1 MKKFLIWIFI
11 LLIVASFVA
20 FKAKNT
26 IVKSILEN
34 CTGSM
39 TNLELAIGGVDINIR
54 KHNLVIKNLKLY
66 NPPGFEEAAMVD
78 IPYAYINYSLGAAIL
93 RRVHFHILKIDLKE
107 LLIVRNQDGH
117 LNFMRIKGLKRPGAP
132 RRARK
137 GFKIDKL
144 YLSIGKVI
152 YKDYLR
158 NDPPLINVYNVN
170 IRDQLFE
177 NVDDPKALVSAVMY
191 KALMQTDIP
200 QLLNFNMN
208 VLRENLR
215 GVADKG
221 GVMLKRFQSKATQT
235 IKDTTK
241 DIKQTIKSLFKEEVE

>member
-1 MKKFLIWIFI
+1 MLII
-11 LLIVASFVA
+11 ASFVA
-20 FKAKNT
+20 FKAKNA

-34 CTGSM
+34 CTRSM
-39 TNLELAIGGVDINIR
+39 TNLELGIGGVDINIG
-54 KHNLVIKNLKLY
+54 KHNLAIKNLKLY

-117 LNFMRIKGLKRPGAP
+117 LNFMRIKALKKPGTP

-137 GFKIDKL
+137 DFKIEKL

-152 YKDYLR
+152 YKDYYK
-158 NDPPLINVYNVN
+158 NDPPLVNVYKVN

-177 NVDDPKALVSAVMY
+177 NVDDPEALVSAVMH
-191 KALMQTDIP
+191 KALMQTDIS
-200 QLLNFNMN
+200 QLLDFNMN
-208 VLRENLR
+208 ILRENLR